1 MKSRN
6 RIATAVATTALAVA
20 CTALSA
26 NAGENLLRDDFV
38 PDNIG
43 GVLGWSAGGD
53 SNVRITV
60 MPLEPEKPGD
70 PTAVRIVGKR
80 LGACASDYKFH
91 TMLRL
96 PLKRGEKYRLS
107 AQVRTHGLGNDMP
120 ALRFIIAD
128 GPWQKGQGFE
138 RLPGDTHGKWLDLSW
153 EGELKLPSVKG
164 DYTCVL
170 YACSSSAGF
179 PDDAWVDLRA
189 PRLEGPVDSSYDKSK
204 LMTLHSFPLRVTPV
218 DPLLSEMRSA
228 GAEMLFYCSA
238 ASDEF
243 GRGERKLLRATA
255 ADRTVTVPFA
265 SDGRAKAVFGPM
277 APGKINLRAE
287 LVGADTGKVYVSN
300 DYRAYV
306 RDDIVGAT
314 PMKRLNNFVSE
325 MIRRPYAAGDIEFTL
340 AKDTCMYVALSDK
353 DAKVEASFDGK
364 PAKFF
369 LEAGRQELMH
379 RLLRGR
385 HVLSLKGE
393 AKGELIVRSV
403 KSIYRGALH
412 KAARMNP
419 NFTDY
424 CYGEEYYKAFGLFG
438 GINATSVHD
447 SPSLPPATYRLID
460 MMQERGVQV
469 NHSYGMGQYDS
480 RRSVFEDYL
489 AYVTNQPSY
498 IAGQHGQFDENCISL
513 GQGARSKANST
524 EVWWHAYAQERQ
536 IDIFFNDGAHAVHN
550 YPHLDIPELSA
561 YINSGDGHSMMLA
574 EVYYRSPET
583 QADFDGIVNFAKR
596 QVATMGALV
605 PAAPSRFFYLF
616 NGWMM
621 IGGWTSW
628 YSTGTDMRAFNA
640 EMLRIFATD
649 PDFAD
654 MGGAALST
662 PACYEDFHRF
672 FCAMLRYYCIDGG
685 TDSFAAKNGMQV
697 WPRHIL
703 NGDFIEGFSGWTAHA
718 AEPGSLAP
726 GHRGDV
732 GNKWQGRQY
741 PAGYKIPPAKR
752 PGSDFAVFTQSA
764 KGPNVLRRKITG
776 LEPGRVY
783 QLTCA
788 VSDLATMNKGMDS
801 LEYRKTKPV
810 NIPYM
815 GIKIEGAE
823 EIPELRHIYDDI
835 GKYGKLCVFPHR
847 VVFRA
852 RTSEAEAVFS
862 DWTEANSPAVSI
874 GQKTMLNYIG
884 VYPYFYEGEEQL
896 ELLKRFTQQAKDMKK
911 KR

>member
-1 MKSRN
+1 MKGSN
-6 RIATAVATTALAVA
+6 RIARAIATTALAVA
-20 CTALSA
+20 YTVLSA
-26 NAGENLLRDDFV
+26 NAGENLLRDDFE

-53 SNVRITV
+53 SNVKVSVT
-60 MPLEPEKPGD
+60 PLEPEKTGD

-80 LGACASDYKFH
+80 LGTCASDYKFQSAQ
-91 TMLRL
+91 RL
-96 PLKRGEKYRLS
+96 PLIRGQRYRLS
-107 AQVRTHGLGNDMP
+107 VQVRTHGLDKDIQ
-120 ALRFIIAD
+120 ALRFVIAD
-128 GPWQKGQGFE
+128 SPWQKGLGFG
-138 RLPGDTHGKWLDLSW
+138 RLPGDTHGEWTDLSW
-153 EGELKLPSVKG
+153 EGELKLTSAKG
-164 DYTCVL
+164 DYTCAL
-170 YACSSSAGF
+170 YVCSTSAGF
-179 PDDAWVDLRA
+179 PDDAWIDFRA
-189 PRLEGPVDSSYDKSK
+189 PRLEGPVGPGYDKSK
-204 LMTLHSFPLRVTPV
+204 LMTLKPFPLRVTPV
-218 DPLLSEMRSA
+218 DPLLSEMRAA

-238 ASDEF
+238 ASDGF
-243 GRGERKLLRATA
+243 CHGERKLLRATA

-287 LVGADTGKVYVSN
+287 LVGADSGKVYVCN

-306 RDDIVGAT
+306 RDDVLGAT

-325 MIRRPYAAGDIEFTL
+325 MVRRPYAEGDIVFTL
-340 AKDTCMYVALSDK
+340 AKDTCIYVALSDL
-353 DAKVEASFDGK
+353 DAKVEAAFDGK

-369 LEAGRQELMH
+369 REAGRLEIMRYLP
-379 RLLRGR
+379 RGR
-385 HVLSLKGE
+385 HVLSFKGGAE
-393 AKGELIVRSV
+393 GELIVRSI

-412 KAARMNP
+412 KAAAMSR
-419 NFTDY
+419 NFTNY
-424 CYGEEYYKAFGLFG
+424 NYGEDFFEAFGLFG
-438 GINATSVHD
+438 GMNATAVHGSAAND
-447 SPSLPPATYRLID
+447 PATVRIVNA
-460 MMQERGVQV
+460 MQERGAQI
-469 NHSYGMGQYDS
+469 NYSYGMGSNDS
-480 RRSVFEDYL
+480 RRDVFKDYL

-498 IAGQHGQFDENCISL
+498 VAGLDGQFDENCISL
-513 GQGARSKANST
+513 GQGMRSKANSA
-524 EVWWHAYAQERQ
+524 EVWWHAYAEERK
-536 IDIFFNDGAHAVHN
+536 IDIFFNDGAYAIHR

-561 YINSGDGHSMMLA
+561 YLNSGDGRSKMLA

-583 QADFDGIVNFAKR
+583 QEDFDKTVAFAKL
-596 QVATMGALV
+596 QVKTMGKLV
-605 PAAPSRFFYLF
+605 PAAPSRYFYLL

-640 EMLRIFATD
+640 EMVRIFATD

-654 MGGAALST
+654 MGGVAFST
-662 PACYEDFHRF
+662 PACYEDFFRF
-672 FCAMLRYYCIDGG
+672 ICAMQRYYCIEGG
-685 TDSFAAKNGMQV
+685 TGSFAKLNGMEV
-697 WPRHIL
+697 WPRHIE

-726 GHRGDV
+726 GHRDDI

-801 LEYRKTKPV
+801 LKYRKTKPV
-810 NIPYM
+810 NLPYM
-815 GIKIEGAE
+815 DIRIEGAE

-862 DWTEANSPAVSI
+862 DWTEAHSPAVAV